1 MPRKIKVQRKDLNEP
16 DEFIST
22 SSRVMAYVKARYRL
36 LAPAAGAVLLLVL
49 IAVVWYYYRAG
60 REQDARESFHQAV
73 ALYQAA
79 GPAETD
85 RPSDQKYRDA
95 LAQFSA
101 VEEKYPGTESG
112 VNALFY
118 LGESS
123 YRLKEYDKA
132 IDFYT
137 RFISRS
143 RPGNYLRGY
152 AYEGLGYCHEEKQDY
167 AKAVECYGRALQEQ
181 SNALPDL
188 LYVAIARCYE
198 ALNDKTKAL
207 DYYKK
212 VTGDKKGSVL
222 LTIAA
227 DRIASLA
234 P

>member
-1 MPRKIKVQRKDLNEP
+1 MPGNR
-16 DEFIST
+16 FIRRLRSIRR
-22 SSRVMAYVKARYRL
+22 RVRR
-36 LAPAAGAVLLLVL
+36 
-49 IAVVWYYYRAG
+49 R
-60 REQDARESFHQAV
+60 
-73 ALYQAA
+73 
-79 GPAETD
+79 TD

-101 VEEKYPGTESG
+101 IEEKYPGTDSG

-143 RPGNYLRGY
+143 RPGNYLRCY

-167 AKAVECYGRALQEQ
+167 ATAVECYGRSLQEQ

>member
-1 MPRKIKVQRKDLNEP
+1 
-16 DEFIST
+16 
-22 SSRVMAYVKARYRL
+22 
-36 LAPAAGAVLLLVL
+36 
-49 IAVVWYYYRAG
+49 
-60 REQDARESFHQAV
+60 
-73 ALYQAA
+73 
-79 GPAETD
+79 
-85 RPSDQKYRDA
+85 
-95 LAQFSA
+95 
-101 VEEKYPGTESG
+101 

-143 RPGNYLRGY
+143 RPGNYLRCY

-167 AKAVECYGRALQEQ
+167 AAAVEGYGRSLQEQ
-181 SNALPDL
+181 SNSLPDL

-227 DRIASLA
+227 DRIASSRLTQAVASPDGFTAAAALA
-234 P
+234 NLSLLQFQIAFMPFSFVLEF